1 MRGSR
6 SCEPQANS
14 KPNSWVIRS
23 NHLRKL
29 YTNALRARPWTLP
42 RTSRSP
48 TGVAGRNRFAKNG
61 HYPVAAIENC
71 FFPPHACVF

>member
-6 SCEPQANS
+6 WCEPQANS
-14 KPNSWVIRS
+14 KPNSGDIPP
-23 NHLRKL
+23 NHFHKP
-29 YTNALRARPWTLP
+29 YTNALRQRPLTLP
-42 RTSRSP
+42 RTRRLP